1 MSKSF
6 SNTPYNVKSM
16 NGIITLS
23 DGAGTTIENGQIT
36 TNDINS
42 NGKITAIEIEA
53 SSVLFNDDLDMNNN
67 DILNVN
73 NINTTLING
82 GAYPPTSADTLAD
95 VLTNGNSAG
104 TTDINMNSQN
114 ITNVNNIALTT
125 INGSS
130 YPPTTSS
137 TLADVLTNGNSAGAT
152 SIDVNS
158 QDLQNVDELQVD
170 NITGRR
176 ASGLGYNE
184 IVFNNILNLN
194 NNEARNLNTLTFMG
208 NPAKIVSPNT
218 LRVECGNAISTGSF
232 DIVLGN
238 AISKCNITGG
248 ELDMNNNDII
258 NVNSLTASALTTTTI
273 NGGTPALQLPRF
285 YWSGNPVLGT
295 VSSGSEDIRDTLRG
309 TEYNTGNPYTVVR
322 KFGVFTDTAGNTTNT
337 IKMAFIAGTGTS
349 STRKI
354 GIFLP
359 SGTYKW
365 EFFVSN
371 VDYFNAP
378 SDVYTCFLDEDMN
391 NVYKNGNTRCSI
403 RILRNDSNGTAMNSI
418 ACTQIIVVPDGDAVC
433 WLIDAGSVFNPT
445 NIFRENFHCGFEML
459 EQGNW
464 NGNYASLN
472 SPYTDTV
479 DR

>member
-1 MSKSF
+1 MSKTF

-23 DGAGTTIENGQIT
+23 DGAGTTIENATIENGQIT

-42 NGKITAIEIEA
+42 SGKITAIEIEA
-53 SSVLFNDDLDMNNN
+53 TSVLFNDNLDMNNN
-67 DILNVN
+67 DIINVN

-82 GAYPPTSADTLAD
+82 GAYPPSTADTLSAI
-95 VLTNGNSAG
+95 LANGNSAG
-104 TTDINMNSQN
+104 ANDINMNSQN

-125 INGSS
+125 INGSA
-130 YPPTTSS
+130 YPPPSS
-137 TLADVLTNGNSAGAT
+137 VDNLADTLLQGNSAGAT
-152 SIDVNS
+152 SINMNS
-158 QDLQNVDELQVD
+158 QDVQNVDELQVD
-170 NITGRR
+170 NITGRNGVANDIR
-176 ASGLGYNE
+176 LNSDINVNGNDFQNCNFINFSAITAGIYN
-184 IVFNNILNLN
+184 
-194 NNEARNLNTLTFMG
+194 
-208 NPAKIVSPNT
+208 PNT
-218 LRVECGNAISTGSF
+218 IQLQAGTGATSGDF
-232 DIVLGN
+232 NVVLGH
-238 AISKCNITGG
+238 STSQMNITGG
-248 ELDMNNNDII
+248 DLDMNNNDII
-258 NVNSLTASALTTTTI
+258 NVNNIALTTI
-273 NGGTPALQLPRF
+273 NGNTPAVQLPRF
-285 YWSGNPVLGT
+285 YWSGNPVLAT
-295 VSSGSEDIRDTLRG
+295 VNSGSEDIRDTLRG
-309 TEYNTGNPYTVVR
+309 TEYNTGNPFTVVR

-445 NIFRENFHCGFEML
+445 NIFIENFHCGFEML